1 MNYTHLSDHELLESC
16 CRRDD
21 LKAYNELV
29 ARYAPKLYATC
40 QVYLNDAFLAEEIAL
55 DILFWIWKKRQEFS
69 IPDSLSNYLHRAAR
83 NAIISQLRKQRRNIV
98 ETVSDYAETDAV
110 EYRMADYAVSC
121 QEEEEEYQ
129 QLLSGLSARR
139 KEVFVLSREQG
150 FSYKEIAEK
159 TNLSIN
165 TIENYMVA
173 ALKHFRK
180 GILSLLVLFLNL
192 FFYFF

>member
-1 MNYTHLSDHELLESC
+1 MNYTNLSDRELLESC
-16 CRRDD
+16 CQHDD

-29 ARYAPKLYATC
+29 TRYSPKLYATC
-40 QVYLNDAFLAEEIAL
+40 QLYLNDAFLAEEIAL
-55 DILFWIWKKRQEFS
+55 DILFWLWKKRQELS
-69 IPDSLSNYLHRAAR
+69 IPDNLNNYLHRAAH
-83 NAIISQLRKQRRNIV
+83 NAVISQLRKQRRNIV
-98 ETVSDYAETDAV
+98 ETVADYAETTAV

-121 QEEEEEYQ
+121 QEEEEQYQ
-129 QLLSGLSARR
+129 KLLSGLSSQR

-150 FSYKEIAEK
+150 FSYKEIAQK

-180 GILSLLVLFLNL
+180 GILSLLLLFLNL
-192 FFYFF
+192 FF

>member
-1 MNYTHLSDHELLESC
+1 MNYTNLSDCELLESC
-16 CRRDD
+16 CRHDD

-29 ARYAPKLYATC
+29 ARYSPKLYATC
-40 QVYLNDAFLAEEIAL
+40 QLYLNDAFLAEEIAL
-55 DILFWIWKKRQEFS
+55 DILFWLWKKRQELS
-69 IPDSLSNYLHRAAR
+69 IPDNLNNYLHRAAH
-83 NAIISQLRKQRRNIV
+83 NAVISQLRKQRRNIV
-98 ETVSDYAETDAV
+98 ETVADYAETTAV

-121 QEEEEEYQ
+121 QEEEEQYQ
-129 QLLSGLSARR
+129 KLLSGLSSQR

-150 FSYKEIAEK
+150 FSYKEIAQK

-180 GILSLLVLFLNL
+180 GILSLLLLFLNL
-192 FFYFF
+192 FF